1 LGTGGFSSGMKRPEF
16 EADYSSLNRT
26 PMKPA
31 WNMGVVLANFTVH
44 LDFVTTK
51 FVDFPQFVN

>member
-1 LGTGGFSSGMKRPEF
+1 MKRPEF